1 MNVLILSL
9 RLFYGHSTKG
19 GLRQTSSPQD
29 RSCSAIPYSCP
40 VLEDFTDGEST
51 IRMPI
56 WMPLDLPYNWRK
68 RFAQKF
74 GRQKKKKKNWKKRY
88 LYFVWL
94 LSLAWKRD
102 DWGWGRGLEIH
113 KSHGESGEELISH
126 YFSSGKNYG
135 ALNEINRQA
144 GQRQMKESTFTCS
157 A

>member
-1 MNVLILSL
+1 MVIVLKEVSDRHPLPKTGVVLPFLTAALCLKISLMENPLSGCL
-9 RLFYGHSTKG
+9 SECLWICLTTGGKG
-19 GLRQTSSPQD
+19 
-29 RSCSAIPYSCP
+29 
-40 VLEDFTDGEST
+40 
-51 IRMPI
+51 
-56 WMPLDLPYNWRK
+56 LPK
-68 RFAQKF
+68 SL
-74 GRQKKKKKNWKKRY
+74 GGKKKKKNWKKRY